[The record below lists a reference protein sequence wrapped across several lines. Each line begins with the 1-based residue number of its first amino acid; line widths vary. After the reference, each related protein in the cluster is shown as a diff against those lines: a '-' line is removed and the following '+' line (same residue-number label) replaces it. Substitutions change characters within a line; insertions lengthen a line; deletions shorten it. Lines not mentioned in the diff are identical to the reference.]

1 MDTDL
6 NTLSSALLQS
16 IDAMAQSA
24 ADSTDRTLTIEAKI
38 VEVIDA
44 GIGTYKVEYLGNTF
58 EATAAHTEI
67 VYDVDEMVYV
77 IVPCGDFDKNK
88 VILSPVSPVT
98 ATYASTQ
105 GGASFITLGDNL
117 FASVADVELC
127 TYHPHDA
134 DPTGSDASPYVN
146 IDTTGFAQLFK
157 EALKDSRTFNFSC
170 RIKTDIDKSRRSKG
184 NYGLVLDIPVIQE
197 NTQKFYSVVLDINN
211 IKGDPYNLSAEAL
224 QNFYFTLPADM
235 EYDDSRV
242 PYIRSFVVNFMG
254 DYSDTAPNDIW
265 IKDIRLL
272 STLEVAEDQMT
283 GYYMTLTASQGTSFL
298 ASRTFDTK
306 TIRPTIYLNGKVT
319 QLKNFDCYWFKE
331 NCLIDTENEKFNRFG
346 GLGWEILNTKT
357 DTVIG
362 NDGTETYQYVTNDYD
377 WEITQ
382 ESIHSC
388 TRFKCVLVKG
398 EDIVSQ
404 TIAIRNLAASTD
416 IQLVSATGSN
426 QYTGNVG
433 KIRLILRYYEAGITT
448 INNSSAA
455 VNYAW
460 QRFDKLGNYIDNNF
474 YTIDRFNEKVT
485 INGKTYFETEI
496 SYDTSEV
503 DESNLIHCT
512 VYTETAGSAKVIQN
526 IIGTESILIT
536 TGATPTYRVNV
547 INGDKIYKYDADGD
561 SPKVADYDGPL
572 SSAIKA
578 INPIEIIL
586 FKPDGTEFTSDE
598 YAVTKIEW
606 LVPVN
611 SLIKLDAA
619 QKTDAASNPGYYTIS
634 GSYNNYKSLS
644 YDIANTYNKKKADNT
659 IFIKAYFRDNI
670 AEGVANLRFLKDG
683 EGGTNGSKYSAIV
696 TWNGYGYGERNSAG
710 LMNKMQLIYVV
721 DHAAWYI
728 YNPATGNITPFNS
741 NQAQFKVDLYCD
753 GEKIPTQEVSWTI
766 FDVGYVYDGIKTP
779 VTISTNGVLNLNGN
793 NWTDFS
799 DNYCATIEAKCSGK
813 KSGIDDSLTDSEEY
827 VYAYYPIEMTYVRYY
842 RYLEG
847 IVPTLDGG
855 YDQVIYA
862 SDGTNPQYDN
872 SENFI
877 ITDSLYNN
885 DAGDMYDYNWSGSS
899 NVSIQKNSAD
909 KSCKV
914 TPTTKFDN
922 GAAKN
927 FVRVSLVMSDNAASI
942 LSQKISDTQNALR
955 IAKDRLNYYKQLQN
969 AISILTAFNYDSY
982 VADLQKAGNL
992 YQTKTNLVRTLEEL
1006 LNRLEKI
1013 RSLCVNYDDAD
1024 SQIHSRI
1031 NQINDI
1037 KNNKIAN
1044 LINYSNQLGI
1054 NSSATT
1060 KIKQIAPSALLIDE
1074 ITVTEKSLS
1083 FLTTV
1088 NDSIKRYNN
1097 QVNTVYTNY
1106 YEQLNDDFVDLVSIV
1121 QQVVNA
1127 LNSYTSN
1134 SKWNT
1139 LVSSYH
1145 GISEQVYLY
1154 SGLWTNLK
1162 TYINSLSSD
1171 NTYSYD
1177 KVISNVLKPMKIA
1190 LDSFKNISYNDN
1202 IDTLNNSV
1210 TSLRTSLT
1218 EYQSMQLPSSTQHY
1232 AHIKPIIM
1240 LFNRYEMSNING
1252 WDGNKTQ
1259 VEDGYILSP
1268 QVGAGKKDNSNQFTG
1283 IVMGVKQTDVKT
1295 NNNQRIGMFGFH
1307 KGVQSLFLN
1316 AEDGSAIL
1324 GKSGAG
1330 QIIIDPS
1337 QSKGLLYSSN
1347 FFINYNN
1354 KDGKPK
1360 SYETSNWA
1368 KQGMLI
1374 DLTTPEIRFGNGNF
1388 VVNSD
1393 GHGILAGGGTIA
1405 GWVIDD
1411 STIHSRISE
1420 DSGRIVM
1427 DSGAEVSEINRKGE
1441 KIYTASTPGK
1451 IYSGK
1456 HSTLASTDK
1465 GFYLSQDGLSVS
1477 NGTRSRIELS
1487 TEGDP
1492 KIYSGNH
1499 STLANTGKGFYVGN
1513 DGLSIG
1519 NTIRITATEG
1529 GQVLVGRVT
1538 GSRYWKINGNS
1549 DNSYIGYNADSFAS
1563 SKLSDSD
1570 SYSIG
1575 GNASSVYIGTDGIR
1589 LGKKFAVDSDGNL
1602 VTKHL
1607 IAKNGGSIGGWAISS
1622 NELSANNLHIHS
1634 NGSIYTGNY
1643 HEGESG
1649 WSISSNGNAY
1659 FNALYAS
1666 KSGTIGGWTINS
1678 DKLSGGNKMTI
1689 RSEGSLYGPGWHI
1702 TSEGAANFDSVT
1714 ANKVWSFGSGSNT
1727 WSNTGFNYGLGKLGG
1742 NTINGNLAFTNG
1754 SMTMGDTPGET
1765 EGAVGVAITKDSVKI
1780 AGDIYANNGY
1790 FKGKIE
1796 ATSGSFKGKIEA
1808 TEFNFKDG
1816 IYYMTMGDK
1825 TDHPRLSGMN
1835 LGHYGGIRIE
1845 GDPLAPDLRDK
1856 EDHYGQ
1862 DVSQMYF
1869 ISSIDKLDLEVNVG
1883 NADSGGKYTKTVIV
1897 NASLAFSKRSLEFT
1911 HGIMTL
1917 ISPSVSD
1924 KKAAS
1929 ASGTG

>member
-24 ADSTDRTLTIEAKI
+24 ADGTNRTLTIEAKI

-58 EATAAHTEI
+58 EATATHTEI

-127 TYHPHDA
+127 TYRPHDA

-197 NTQKFYSVVLDINN
+197 NIQKFYSIVLDINN

-235 EYDDSRV
+235 EYDDSQI
-242 PYIRSFVVNFMG
+242 PHIRSFVVDFMG
-254 DYSDTAPNDIW
+254 DYNNDAPNDIW

-536 TGATPTYRVNV
+536 TGAAPTYRVNV

-578 INPIEIIL
+578 INPIEITL

-619 QKTDAASNPGYYTIS
+619 QKTDTASNPGYYTIS

-683 EGGTNGSKYSAIV
+683 ESGTNGSKYSAIV

-710 LMNKMQLIYVV
+710 LMNKMQLIYAV

-753 GEKIPTQEVSWTI
+753 GEKIPAQEVSWTI

-799 DNYCATIEAKCSGK
+799 DNYCATIEAKCRGK

-847 IVPTLDGG
+847 IVPTLEGG

-899 NVSIQKNSAD
+899 NVSVQKNSTD

-1013 RSLCVNYDDAD
+1013 YSLCVKYGDAD
-1024 SQIHSRI
+1024 SQIYSRK
-1031 NQINDI
+1031 NQIKDV
-1037 KNNKIAN
+1037 KNKITN

-1060 KIKQIAPSALLIDE
+1060 KIKQIAPSTLLIDE
-1074 ITVTEKSLS
+1074 IIVTGKSLPS
-1083 FLTTV
+1083 LTTV

-1127 LNSYTSN
+1127 LHNYTSN
-1134 SKWNT
+1134 SKWNA

-1162 TYINSLSSD
+1162 TYINSLSGD

-1210 TSLRTSLT
+1210 TSLQTSLT

-1268 QVGAGKKDNSNQFTG
+1268 QVGAGKKDNSTNQFTG

-1330 QIIIDPS
+1330 QIIIDPDPS

-1347 FFINYNN
+1347 FFIDYNN

-1388 VVNSD
+1388 VVKSN
-1393 GHGILAGGGTIA
+1393 GHITAAGGGSIA
-1405 GWVIDD
+1405 GWKINDTQIYSNV
-1411 STIHSRISE
+1411 SE
-1420 DSGRIVM
+1420 TNGRITL
-1427 DSGAEVSEINRKGE
+1427 DSGASWDGSSYDDKGN
-1441 KIYTASTPGK
+1441 KVYAYSAGK
-1451 IYSGK
+1451 IYSHK
-1456 HSTLASTDK
+1456 HRSLDSTNK
-1465 GFYLSQDGLSVS
+1465 GFYLGQDGLSVC
-1477 NGTRSRIELS
+1477 NGITSRIELN
-1487 TEGDP
+1487 T
-1492 KIYSGNH
+1492 SGQPTIFSGGH
-1499 STLANTGKGFYVGN
+1499 SSLSNTVSGFYLGN

-1519 NTIRITATEG
+1519 SKVYIDNSGVMRLGSGAVSNSSRHWTIDGGTE
-1529 GQVLVGRVT
+1529 
-1538 GSRYWKINGNS
+1538 
-1549 DNSYIGYNADSFAS
+1549 SYIGYNTSSFNS
-1563 SKLSDSD
+1563 NS
-1570 SYSIG
+1570 
-1575 GNASSVYIGTDGIR
+1575 SSVYLGTDGIS
-1589 LGKKFAVDSDGNL
+1589 LGSDKFWVKRNGELYSTSGAIGGWTISNSQLSAGNITL
-1602 VTKHL
+1602 FANGSMTGGSGDNTWSINQSG
-1607 IAKNGGSIGGWAISS
+1607 IATFNNIQANRGGSIGGW
-1622 NELSANNLHIHS
+1622 
-1634 NGSIYTGNY
+1634 
-1643 HEGESG
+1643 
-1649 WSISSNGNAY
+1649 
-1659 FNALYAS
+1659 
-1666 KSGTIGGWTINS
+1666 TINP
-1678 DKLSGGNKMTI
+1678 DRLSGGKMTI
-1689 RSEGSLYGPGWHI
+1689 RSEGSLYGPGWSI
-1702 TSEGAANFDSVT
+1702 TKEGNANFDSVT
-1714 ANKVWSFGSGSNT
+1714 ANKVWSFGSGRNT
-1727 WSNTGFNYGLGKLGG
+1727 WSNTGFNYGLGNLGG
-1742 NTINGNLAFTNG
+1742 NTVNGNLAFTNG
-1754 SMTMGDTPGET
+1754 SMTMGDAPGET

-1790 FKGKIE
+1790 FKGKIV
-1796 ATSGSFKGKIEA
+1796 ATSGEIGGWKID
-1808 TEFNFKDG
+1808 T
-1816 IYYMTMGDK
+1816 DK
-1825 TDHPRLSGMN
+1825 LSGGSKNGKTN
-1835 LGHYGGIRIE
+1835 LYSSGRIE
-1845 GDPLAPDLRDK
+1845 IEGKKIDESTGEEEVGYFRMGGNTIHPEVSGLNIGLNGIKVASGKTGDSASFSFVNDIK
-1856 EDHYGQ
+1856 
-1862 DVSQMYF
+1862 
-1869 ISSIDKLDLEVNVG
+1869 SI
-1883 NADSGGKYTKTVIV
+1883 NAGLSFYDITIGGKTISIPNGVSAKITY
-1897 NASLAFSKRSLEFT
+1897 SKREMSFSY
-1911 HGIMTL
+1911 GIFYKVAGE
-1917 ISPSVSD
+1917 IED
-1924 KKAAS
+1924 YKE
-1929 ASGTG
+1929 G

>member
-24 ADSTDRTLTIEAKI
+24 ADGTNRTLTIEAKV

-44 GIGTYKVEYLGNTF
+44 GIGIYKVEYLGNTF

-127 TYHPHDA
+127 TYRPHDA
-134 DPTGSDASPYVN
+134 DPAGSDASPYVDIN
-146 IDTTGFAQLFK
+146 TTGFAQLFK

-242 PYIRSFVVNFMG
+242 PYIRSFVMNFMG

-377 WEITQ
+377 WGITQ

-433 KIRLILRYYEAGITT
+433 KIRLVLRYYEAGITT
-448 INNSSAA
+448 INTSPVA

-526 IIGTESILIT
+526 IIGTESILVT
-536 TGATPTYRVNV
+536 TGAAPTYRVNV

-578 INPIEIIL
+578 INPIEITL

-598 YAVTKIEW
+598 YTVTKIEW

-611 SLIKLDAA
+611 SLIKLDVA
-619 QKTDAASNPGYYTIS
+619 QKTDTASNPGYYTIS

-753 GEKIPTQEVSWTI
+753 GEKIPAQEVSWTI

-799 DNYCATIEAKCSGK
+799 DNYCATIEAKCRGK

-885 DAGDMYDYNWSGSS
+885 DAGDMYDYDWSGSS
-899 NVSIQKNSAD
+899 NVSIKKNSAD

-942 LSQKISDTQNALR
+942 LSQKISDTQKALR

-1013 RSLCVNYDDAD
+1013 YSLCVNYGDAD

-1074 ITVTEKSLS
+1074 IIVTGKSLP

-1134 SKWNT
+1134 SKWNA

-1162 TYINSLSSD
+1162 TYINSLSGD

-1210 TSLRTSLT
+1210 TSLQTSLT

-1268 QVGAGKKDNSNQFTG
+1268 QVGAGKKDNSTNQFTG
-1283 IVMGVKQTDVKT
+1283 IVMGVKQTDIKT

-1324 GKSGAG
+1324 GESGAG

-1337 QSKGLLYSSN
+1337 QSKGLLYSSD
-1347 FFINYNN
+1347 FFSNYNN

-1388 VVNSD
+1388 IVDSD
-1393 GHGILAGGGTIA
+1393 GHGTLAGGGTIA
-1405 GWVIDD
+1405 GWKIDD
-1411 STIHSRISE
+1411 TTIHSRISE
-1420 DSGRIVM
+1420 NSGRIVM
-1427 DSGAEVSEINRKGE
+1427 DSGAKVSGINSKGE

-1451 IYSGK
+1451 IYSGN
-1456 HSTLASTDK
+1456 HSTLASTNK

-1477 NGTRSRIELS
+1477 NGTRSRIELN

-1499 STLANTGKGFYVGN
+1499 STLANTGQGFYVGN

-1538 GSRYWKINGNS
+1538 GSRYWKINGDS
-1549 DNSYIGYNADSFAS
+1549 SNSYIGNNADSFDS
-1563 SKLSDSD
+1563 SNLSSSD

-1589 LGKKFAVDSDGNL
+1589 LGNKFAVDRNGNL

-1607 IAKNGGSIGGWAISS
+1607 IAKNGGNIGGWTISS
-1622 NELSANNLHIHS
+1622 NQLSANNLHIHS
-1634 NGSIYTGNY
+1634 NGSIYTENY
-1643 HEGESG
+1643 SEGESG

-1666 KSGTIGGWTINS
+1666 KSGTIGGWTINP
-1678 DKLSGGNKMTI
+1678 DRLRGGNMTI

-1727 WSNTGFNYGLGKLGG
+1727 WSNTGFNYGLGNLGG
-1742 NTINGNLAFTNG
+1742 NTVNGNLAFTNG
-1754 SMTMGDTPGET
+1754 SMTMGDTPA
-1765 EGAVGVAITKDSVKI
+1765 EGAVGVAISKDSVKI

-1790 FKGKIE
+1790 FRGKIV
-1796 ATSGSFKGKIEA
+1796 ATSGTFKGKIEA
-1808 TEFNFKDG
+1808 TEFNFTDG
-1816 IYYMTMGDK
+1816 EYYMTMGDK

-1845 GDPLAPDLRDK
+1845 GDPEAPDPRDK
-1856 EDHYGQ
+1856 ADRYGQ

-1869 ISSIDKLDLEVNVG
+1869 ISSIDKLDLEVSVEPG
-1883 NADSGGKYTKTVIV
+1883 GSADYPLKTVTV
-1897 NASLAFSKRSLEFT
+1897 SASLAFSKRSLEFT
-1911 HGIMTL
+1911 HGIMTW
-1917 ISPSVSD
+1917 ITPSVPD
-1924 KKAAS
+1924 IKART

>member
-1 MDTDL
+1 MDTNL

-24 ADSTDRTLTIEAKI
+24 ADSADRTLTIEAKI

-77 IVPCGDFDKNK
+77 IVPCGDFDKMK

-127 TYHPHDA
+127 TYRPHDA
-134 DPTGSDASPYVN
+134 DPTGSDASPDVN

-197 NTQKFYSVVLDINN
+197 NTQKFYSIVLDINN

-235 EYDDSRV
+235 EYDDSQI
-242 PYIRSFVVNFMG
+242 PHIRSFVVDFIG
-254 DYSDTAPNDIW
+254 DYNNDAPNDIW

-272 STLEVAEDQMT
+272 STLEVAEEAAE
-283 GYYMTLTASQGTSFL
+283 G
-298 ASRTFDTK
+298 TFDTK

-362 NDGTETYQYVTNDYD
+362 NDGTETYQYATNDYD

-388 TRFKCVLVKG
+388 TRFKCVLIKG

-426 QYTGNVG
+426 QYTENVG
-433 KIRLILRYYEAGITT
+433 KVRLILRYYEAGITT
-448 INNSSAA
+448 INNSSTA

-536 TGATPTYRVNV
+536 TGAAPTYRVNV

-572 SSAIKA
+572 SSAIKT
-578 INPIEIIL
+578 INPIEITL

-598 YAVTKIEW
+598 YTVTKIEW

-619 QKTDAASNPGYYTIS
+619 QKTDTASNPGYYTIS

-683 EGGTNGSKYSAIV
+683 ESGTNGSKYSAIV

-710 LMNKMQLIYVV
+710 LMNKMQLIYAV

-753 GEKIPTQEVSWTI
+753 GEKITAQEVSWTI
-766 FDVGYVYDGIKTP
+766 FDVEYVYDGIKTP

-799 DNYCATIEAKCSGK
+799 DNYCATIEAKCKGK

-899 NVSIQKNSAD
+899 NVSIKKSLVD

-1013 RSLCVNYDDAD
+1013 YSLCVNYGDAD

-1031 NQINDI
+1031 NQIKSI
-1037 KNNKIAN
+1037 KNTIAN

-1060 KIKQIAPSALLIDE
+1060 KIKQIDPSALLIDE
-1074 ITVTEKSLS
+1074 IIVTGKSLS

-1106 YEQLNDDFVDLVSIV
+1106 YEQLNDNFIDLVSVV

-1134 SKWNT
+1134 SKWNA

-1162 TYINSLSSD
+1162 TYINSLSGD

-1337 QSKGLLYSSN
+1337 QSKGLLYSSD
-1347 FFINYNN
+1347 FFSNYNN

-1405 GWVIDD
+1405 GWEIDD
-1411 STIHSRISE
+1411 TTIHSRISE
-1420 DSGRIVM
+1420 NSGRIVM
-1427 DSGAEVSEINRKGE
+1427 DSGAEVSGINSKGE

-1451 IYSGK
+1451 IYSGN
-1456 HSTLASTDK
+1456 HSTLASTNK

-1477 NGTRSRIELS
+1477 NGTRSRIELN

-1499 STLANTGKGFYVGN
+1499 STLANTGQGFYVGN

-1538 GSRYWKINGNS
+1538 GSRCWKINGDS
-1549 DNSYIGYNADSFAS
+1549 SESYIGYNADSFDS

-1589 LGKKFAVDSDGNL
+1589 LGNKFAVDRNGNL

-1607 IAKNGGSIGGWAISS
+1607 IAKNGGSIGGWEISP
-1622 NELSANNLHIHS
+1622 NQLSANNLHIHS

-1643 HEGESG
+1643 SEGESG
-1649 WSISSNGNAY
+1649 WNISSNGNAY

-1666 KSGTIGGWTINS
+1666 KSGTIGGWTINP
-1678 DKLSGGNKMTI
+1678 DRLSGGNMTI

-1727 WSNTGFNYGLGKLGG
+1727 WSNTGFNYGLGNLGG
-1742 NTINGNLAFTNG
+1742 NTVNGNLAFTNG
-1754 SMTMGDTPGET
+1754 YMTMGDTPA
-1765 EGAVGVAITKDSVKI
+1765 EGAVGVAISKHSVKI

-1790 FKGKIE
+1790 FKGKIV
-1796 ATSGSFKGKIEA
+1796 ATAGSIGGWEINGKNIKSGSGNTTLYSSGRIEIEKPY
-1808 TEFNFKDG
+1808 TEEHTGTPKLGYFRMGGETNHPEVSGLNVGSEG
-1816 IYYMTMGDK
+1816 IVVKQHGDVTADTIYAETGFYAEGLEGVK
-1825 TDHPRLSGMN
+1825 TTFYTIVSDLVVGSKEISWKTRHMEV
-1835 LGHYGGIRIE
+1835 HGGIITNFTKPE
-1845 GDPLAPDLRDK
+1845 Q
-1856 EDHYGQ
+1856 H
-1862 DVSQMYF
+1862 
-1869 ISSIDKLDLEVNVG
+1869 NV
-1883 NADSGGKYTKTVIV
+1883 KI
-1897 NASLAFSKRSLEFT
+1897 
-1911 HGIMTL
+1911 
-1917 ISPSVSD
+1917 
-1924 KKAAS
+1924 
-1929 ASGTG
+1929 

>member
-1 MDTDL
+1 MDTNL

-24 ADSTDRTLTIEAKI
+24 ADSTDRTLTIEAKV

-134 DPTGSDASPYVN
+134 DPAGSDASPYVN
-146 IDTTGFAQLFK
+146 INITGFAQLFK

-242 PYIRSFVVNFMG
+242 PDIRSFVVNFMG

-298 ASRTFDTK
+298 ASRTSDTK

-433 KIRLILRYYEAGITT
+433 KIRLVLRYYEAGITT

-536 TGATPTYRVNV
+536 TGAAPTYRVNV

-578 INPIEIIL
+578 INPIEITL

-619 QKTDAASNPGYYTIS
+619 QKTDTASNPGYYTIS

-753 GEKIPTQEVSWTI
+753 GEKITAQEVSWTI

-799 DNYCATIEAKCSGK
+799 DNYCATIEAKCRGK

-885 DAGDMYDYNWSGSS
+885 DAGDMYDYNWSGSF
-899 NVSIQKNSAD
+899 NVSVQKNSAD

-1013 RSLCVNYDDAD
+1013 YSLCVNYEDAD

-1037 KNNKIAN
+1037 KNKIAN

-1060 KIKQIAPSALLIDE
+1060 KIKQIAPSTLLIDE
-1074 ITVTEKSLS
+1074 IIVTGKSLP

-1127 LNSYTSN
+1127 LNNYTSN
-1134 SKWNT
+1134 SKWNA

-1162 TYINSLSSD
+1162 TYINSLSGD

-1210 TSLRTSLT
+1210 TSLQTSLT

-1259 VEDGYILSP
+1259 VEDGYILTP
-1268 QVGAGKKDNSNQFTG
+1268 QVGAGKKDNSTNQFTG

-1337 QSKGLLYSSN
+1337 QSKGLLYSSD
-1347 FFINYNN
+1347 FFSNYNN

-1405 GWVIDD
+1405 GWEIDD
-1411 STIHSRISE
+1411 TTIHSRISE
-1420 DSGRIVM
+1420 NSGRIVM
-1427 DSGAEVSEINRKGE
+1427 DSGAVVSEINSKGE
-1441 KIYTASTPGK
+1441 KIYSASTPGK

-1456 HSTLASTDK
+1456 HDTLASTNK

-1477 NGTRSRIELS
+1477 NGTRSRIELN
-1487 TEGDP
+1487 T
-1492 KIYSGNH
+1492 SGQPTIFSGGH
-1499 STLANTGKGFYVGN
+1499 SSLSNTVSGFYLGN

-1519 NTIRITATEG
+1519 SKVYIDNSGVMR
-1529 GQVLVGRVT
+1529 L
-1538 GSRYWKINGNS
+1538 GSGAVSNSNRHWTINGGTE
-1549 DNSYIGYNADSFAS
+1549 SYIGYNTSSFNS
-1563 SKLSDSD
+1563 NS
-1570 SYSIG
+1570 
-1575 GNASSVYIGTDGIR
+1575 SSVYLGTDGIS
-1589 LGKKFAVDSDGNL
+1589 LGSDKFWV
-1602 VTKHL
+1602 KR
-1607 IAKNGGSIGGWAISS
+1607 NG
-1622 NELSANNLHIHS
+1622 ELYS
-1634 NGSIYTGNY
+1634 T
-1643 HEGESG
+1643 
-1649 WSISSNGNAY
+1649 
-1659 FNALYAS
+1659 
-1666 KSGTIGGWTINS
+1666 SGTIGGWTISNS
-1678 DKLSGGNKMTI
+1678 QLSAGNITLFANGSMTGGSGDNTWSINQSGIATFNNIQANRGGSIGGWTINPDSLSGGDMTI
-1689 RSEGSLYGPGWHI
+1689 RSEGSLYGHGWQI
-1702 TSEGAANFDSVT
+1702 TREGNANFDSVT

-1727 WSNTGFNYGLGKLGG
+1727 WSNTGFNYGLGNLGG
-1742 NTINGNLAFTNG
+1742 NIVNGNLAFTNG
-1754 SMTMGDTPGET
+1754 SMTMGDTPAA
-1765 EGAVGVAITKDSVKI
+1765 GAVGVAISKDSVKI

-1790 FKGKIE
+1790 FRGEIV
-1796 ATSGSFKGKIEA
+1796 ATSGTFKGKIEA
-1808 TEFNFKDG
+1808 TEFNFTDG
-1816 IYYMTMGDK
+1816 EYYMTMGDK

-1845 GDPLAPDLRDK
+1845 GDPEAPDPRDK
-1856 EDHYGQ
+1856 ADRSGQ

-1869 ISSIDKLDLEVNVG
+1869 ISSIDKLDLEVRVG
-1883 NADSGGKYTKTVIV
+1883 AGGTADVPLKTVTIS
-1897 NASLAFSKRSLEFT
+1897 ASLAFSKRSLEFT
-1911 HGIMTL
+1911 HGIMTW
-1917 ISPSVSD
+1917 ITPSVPD
-1924 KKAAS
+1924 IKAVT

>member
-24 ADSTDRTLTIEAKI
+24 ADGTNRTLTIEAKV

-127 TYHPHDA
+127 TYRPHDA

-235 EYDDSRV
+235 EYDDSQI
-242 PYIRSFVVNFMG
+242 PHIRSFVVDFMG
-254 DYSDTAPNDIW
+254 DYNNDAPNDIW

-448 INNSSAA
+448 RNNSSAA

-536 TGATPTYRVNV
+536 TGAAPTYRVNV

-578 INPIEIIL
+578 INPIEITL

-619 QKTDAASNPGYYTIS
+619 QKTDTASNPGYYTIS

-644 YDIANTYNKKKADNT
+644 YDIANTYNKKKNDNT

-683 EGGTNGSKYSAIV
+683 ESGTNGSKYSAIV

-710 LMNKMQLIYVV
+710 LMNKMQLIYAV

-753 GEKIPTQEVSWTI
+753 GEKITAQEVSWTI
-766 FDVGYVYDGIKTP
+766 FDVEYVYDGIKTP

-827 VYAYYPIEMTYVRYY
+827 VYAYYPIEMTYVKYY

-899 NVSIQKNSAD
+899 NISIQKNSAD

-1013 RSLCVNYDDAD
+1013 YSLCVKYGDAD
-1024 SQIHSRI
+1024 SQIYSRK
-1031 NQINDI
+1031 NQI
-1037 KNNKIAN
+1037 KGVKNKITN

-1060 KIKQIAPSALLIDE
+1060 KIKQIAPSTLLIDE
-1074 ITVTEKSLS
+1074 IIVTGKSLPS
-1083 FLTTV
+1083 LTTV

-1121 QQVVNA
+1121 RQVVNA
-1127 LNSYTSN
+1127 LHNYTSN
-1134 SKWNT
+1134 SKWNA

-1162 TYINSLSSD
+1162 TYINSLSGD

-1210 TSLRTSLT
+1210 TSLQTSLT

-1268 QVGAGKKDNSNQFTG
+1268 QVGAGKKDNSTNQFTG

-1337 QSKGLLYSSN
+1337 QSKGLLYSSD

-1388 VVNSD
+1388 VVESN
-1393 GHGILAGGGTIA
+1393 GHITAAGGGSIA
-1405 GWVIDD
+1405 GWKINDTQIYSNVN
-1411 STIHSRISE
+1411 E
-1420 DSGRIVM
+1420 ANGRITL
-1427 DSGAEVSEINRKGE
+1427 DSGASWDGSSYDDKGN
-1441 KIYTASTPGK
+1441 KVYAYSAGK
-1451 IYSGK
+1451 IYSHK
-1456 HSTLASTDK
+1456 HSSLDDTNK
-1465 GFYLSQDGLSVS
+1465 GFYLGQDGLSVC
-1477 NGTRSRIELS
+1477 NGITSRIELN
-1487 TEGDP
+1487 T
-1492 KIYSGNH
+1492 SGQPTIFSGGH
-1499 STLANTGKGFYVGN
+1499 SSLSNTVSGFYLGN

-1519 NTIRITATEG
+1519 SKVYIDNSGVMRLGSGAVSNSSRHWTIDGGTE
-1529 GQVLVGRVT
+1529 
-1538 GSRYWKINGNS
+1538 
-1549 DNSYIGYNADSFAS
+1549 SYIGYNTSSFNS
-1563 SKLSDSD
+1563 NS
-1570 SYSIG
+1570 
-1575 GNASSVYIGTDGIR
+1575 SSVYLGTDGIS
-1589 LGKKFAVDSDGNL
+1589 LGSDKFWVKRNGELYSTSGAIGGWTISNSQLSAGNITL
-1602 VTKHL
+1602 SANGSMTGGSGDNTWSIDQSG
-1607 IAKNGGSIGGWAISS
+1607 IATFNNIRANRGGSIGGW
-1622 NELSANNLHIHS
+1622 
-1634 NGSIYTGNY
+1634 
-1643 HEGESG
+1643 
-1649 WSISSNGNAY
+1649 
-1659 FNALYAS
+1659 
-1666 KSGTIGGWTINS
+1666 TINPDS
-1678 DKLSGGNKMTI
+1678 LSGGKMTI
-1689 RSEGSLYGPGWHI
+1689 RSEGSLYGPGWSI
-1702 TSEGAANFDSVT
+1702 TREGAANFDRVT

-1727 WSNTGFNYGLGKLGG
+1727 WSNTGFNYGLGNLGG
-1742 NTINGNLAFTNG
+1742 NTVNGNLAFTNG
-1754 SMTMGDTPGET
+1754 SMTMGDAPAA
-1765 EGAVGVAITKDSVKI
+1765 GAVGVAISKDSVKI

-1790 FKGKIE
+1790 FKGKIV
-1796 ATSGSFKGKIEA
+1796 ATSGSIGGWIINEENIKSGSGNTTLYSNGRIEIVKPY
-1808 TEFNFKDG
+1808 TEEHTGITKLGYFRMGGNTKHPDVSGLNVGSEGIKVKDG
-1816 IYYMTMGDK
+1816 GNVTAFTIYAEKGFYAEGLEGVK
-1825 TDHPRLSGMN
+1825 TTFYTIVSDLVVGSKEISWKTRHMEV
-1835 LGHYGGIRIE
+1835 HGGIITN
-1845 GDPLAPDLRDK
+1845 
-1856 EDHYGQ
+1856 
-1862 DVSQMYF
+1862 F
-1869 ISSIDKLDLEVNVG
+1869 
-1883 NADSGGKYTKTVIV
+1883 TKP
-1897 NASLAFSKRSLEFT
+1897 EQ
-1911 HGIMTL
+1911 H
-1917 ISPSVSD
+1917 SV
-1924 KKAAS
+1924 KI
-1929 ASGTG
+1929 

>member
-24 ADSTDRTLTIEAKI
+24 ADDTNRTLTIEAKV

-67 VYDVDEMVYV
+67 VYDVDEIVYV

-134 DPTGSDASPYVN
+134 DPAGSDASPYVDIN
-146 IDTTGFAQLFK
+146 TTGFAQLFK

-242 PYIRSFVVNFMG
+242 PDIRSFVVNFMG
-254 DYSDTAPNDIW
+254 DYSEAAPNDIW

-357 DTVIG
+357 DTIIG

-433 KIRLILRYYEAGITT
+433 KIRLVLRYYEAGITT

-512 VYTETAGSAKVIQN
+512 VYTESAGSAKVIQN

-536 TGATPTYRVNV
+536 TGAAPTYRVNV

-578 INPIEIIL
+578 INPIEITL

-619 QKTDAASNPGYYTIS
+619 QKTDTASNPGYYTIS

-710 LMNKMQLIYVV
+710 LMNKMQLIYAV

-753 GEKIPTQEVSWTI
+753 GEKIPAQEVSWTI

-799 DNYCATIEAKCSGK
+799 DNYCATIEAKCRGK

-842 RYLEG
+842 HYLKG

-899 NVSIQKNSAD
+899 NVSVQKNSTD

-927 FVRVSLVMSDNAASI
+927 FVRVSLVTSDNAASI

-1013 RSLCVNYDDAD
+1013 YSLCVNYEDAD

-1037 KNNKIAN
+1037 KNKITN

-1060 KIKQIAPSALLIDE
+1060 KIKQIAPSALLINE
-1074 ITVTEKSLS
+1074 IIVTGKSLP

-1106 YEQLNDDFVDLVSIV
+1106 YKQLNDNFIDLVSIV

-1134 SKWNT
+1134 SKWNA

-1162 TYINSLSSD
+1162 TYINSLSGD

-1268 QVGAGKKDNSNQFTG
+1268 QVGAGKKDNSTNQFTG

-1295 NNNQRIGMFGFH
+1295 NDNQRIGMFGFH

-1324 GKSGAG
+1324 GKSDAG

-1347 FFINYNN
+1347 FFNNYND

-1360 SYETSNWA
+1360 SYGTSNWA

-1388 VVNSD
+1388 VVESN
-1393 GHGILAGGGTIA
+1393 GHITAAGGGSIA
-1405 GWVIDD
+1405 GWKINDTQIYSNVKE
-1411 STIHSRISE
+1411 TN
-1420 DSGRIVM
+1420 GRITL
-1427 DSGAEVSEINRKGE
+1427 DSGASWDGSSYDSKGN
-1441 KIYTASTPGK
+1441 KVYKYSAGK
-1451 IYSGK
+1451 IYSHK
-1456 HSTLASTDK
+1456 HGSLENTGQ
-1465 GFYLSQDGLSVS
+1465 GFYL
-1477 NGTRSRIELS
+1477 
-1487 TEGDP
+1487 
-1492 KIYSGNH
+1492 
-1499 STLANTGKGFYVGN
+1499 GN

-1549 DNSYIGYNADSFAS
+1549 SESYIGYNADSFAS

-1570 SYSIG
+1570 KYSIG

-1589 LGKKFAVDSDGNL
+1589 LGNKFAVDEYGNL

-1607 IAKNGGSIGGWAISS
+1607 IAKEGGNIGGWTIGSSSLTAKNIEINATGSIQTSGFSSGNDTGWKITSGGYAYFNHIEANKSGSIGGWTIS
-1622 NELSANNLHIHS
+1622 
-1634 NGSIYTGNY
+1634 
-1643 HEGESG
+1643 
-1649 WSISSNGNAY
+1649 
-1659 FNALYAS
+1659 
-1666 KSGTIGGWTINS
+1666 S
-1678 DKLSGGNKMTI
+1678 DKLSGGDMTI
-1689 RSEGSLYGPGWHI
+1689 RSEGSLYGPGWSI
-1702 TSEGAANFDSVT
+1702 TSKGDANFDSVT

-1727 WSNTGFNYGLGKLGG
+1727 WSNKGFNYGWGNLGG
-1742 NTINGNLAFTNG
+1742 NTVNGNLAFTNG
-1754 SMTMGDTPGET
+1754 SMRMGDTPAA
-1765 EGAVGVAITKDSVKI
+1765 GAVGVAISKDSVKI

-1790 FKGKIE
+1790 FKGKIV
-1796 ATSGSFKGKIEA
+1796 ATSGSIGGWTINEENIK
-1808 TEFNFKDG
+1808 
-1816 IYYMTMGDK
+1816 
-1825 TDHPRLSGMN
+1825 SGSGN
-1835 LGHYGGIRIE
+1835 TTLYSNGRIE
-1845 GDPLAPDLRDK
+1845 IVKPYTEEHTGITKLGYFRMGGDTKHP
-1856 EDHYGQ
+1856 
-1862 DVSQMYF
+1862 DVSG
-1869 ISSIDKLDLEVNVG
+1869 LNVG
-1883 NADSGGKYTKTVIV
+1883 SEGIKVEEGNIRANTIYAGAGFYAEGMQGVKTTFYGIVSNLKVSDTGLMTWEMRDMQVHGGLIT
-1897 NASLAFSKRSLEFT
+1897 SFSKPVNNTYQLPF
-1911 HGIMTL
+1911 
-1917 ISPSVSD
+1917 V
-1924 KKAAS
+1924 
-1929 ASGTG
+1929 